1 MIYFLKQKSMKYLL
15 ADDGV
20 FSLKFGPSSFDWSLF
35 TDTELDT
42 SDPDLTLMTQNT
54 QGENTDCDCGICTI
68 IILYIAI
75 INIY

>member
-1 MIYFLKQKSMKYLL
+1 MSNKKYNVNTLVNIELYDKHSLIYFLKQKSMKYRL

-20 FSLKFGPSSFDWSLF
+20 FSLKSGPSPLDWSLF

-54 QGENTDCDCGICTI
+54 
-68 IILYIAI
+68 
-75 INIY
+75 

>member
-1 MIYFLKQKSMKYLL
+1 MKYLL

-20 FSLKFGPSSFDWSLF
+20 FSLKNGPSSLDRSLF

-54 QGENTDCDCGICTI
+54 RGENTDCDCGICTI
-68 IILYIAI
+68 IILNVAI